1 MPGLAVHWEDEIVF
15 WSDMNL
21 GHIMYSQLDGRYH
34 AFLLTGL
41 VKPKA
46 LAVDPVEGYGYFS
59 RACCDICL
67 KETRSERRSFAGEL
81 PVLRSTC
88 SQWGKVTT
96 YVGKPSAIGQPTK
109 PTQPFI
115 SSGSISE

>member
-1 MPGLAVHWEDEIVF
+1 MLSFSVCADVSGLAVNWEDEIVF

-46 LAVDPVEGYGYFS
+46 LAIDPVEGYFATLPITMQQMSECFWRIKMRLFQTHFLFNFYF
-59 RACCDICL
+59 
-67 KETRSERRSFAGEL
+67 
-81 PVLRSTC
+81 C
-88 SQWGKVTT
+88 SLL
-96 YVGKPSAIGQPTK
+96 
-109 PTQPFI
+109 FI
-115 SSGSISE
+115 SLL

>member
-1 MPGLAVHWEDEIVF
+1 VHWEDEIVF

-46 LAVDPVEGYGYFS
+46 LAIDPVEGY
-59 RACCDICL
+59 L
-67 KETRSERRSFAGEL
+67 
-81 PVLRSTC
+81 
-88 SQWGKVTT
+88 
-96 YVGKPSAIGQPTK
+96 
-109 PTQPFI
+109 
-115 SSGSISE
+115 SITV